1 MYFISLL
8 FLTVVNTVYRL
19 KSSESKAAES
29 ENVEPNAK
37 AQDLDGLRM
46 EKEAALDKLKEVTYA
61 ECLPRV
67 TKSNAAHSD
76 TREQVKDLEEKLKE
90 DEEATKA
97 KEEASEELKKQLST
111 AEEQAAELKEK

>member
-46 EKEAALDKLKEVTYA
+46 EKEAALDKLKESESSIQHLTAQASSCQCA
-61 ECLPRV
+61 E
-67 TKSNAAHSD
+67 
-76 TREQVKDLEEKLKE
+76 
-90 DEEATKA
+90 
-97 KEEASEELKKQLST
+97 
-111 AEEQAAELKEK
+111 